1 MVQKAYDLRLRRL
14 SSLIGNTPLLAIEF
28 LYRSEKRTIYAKA
41 EYLNL
46 TGSIKDRM
54 AFNIMKQGYARGTLK
69 PGSHIIE
76 VTSGNTGI
84 SFAAIGRALGH
95 PVTIF
100 MPDWVSRERIKL
112 LQAYGADMVLFSKG
126 ESSFQ
131 DSICR
136 AEELASSCGDAFLP
150 AQFANRDN
158 IAAHYE
164 TTGPEIWY
172 QLRFHTISPDAFI
185 AGVGTGGTI
194 MGVARF
200 LKKCD
205 PTIKTHPL
213 EPAGFPLAGAD
224 ASGNGHRIEGIADG
238 FLPPLLDSNVLDP
251 VVCVADGDA
260 ILIAQKLAAELG
272 LGVGISA
279 GANFLGALQVQE
291 EMGSGAVVVTVFPDD
306 NKKYLS
312 TDLFGTEP
320 IHKGFLAPGITLLGV
335 ESLKRVCYTCC
346 VPEECLQSAPLDF
359 SREVPP
365 PPCPRRLR
373 TG

>member
-28 LYRSEKRTIYAKA
+28 QYRGEKRTIYAKA

-54 AFNIMKQGYARGTLK
+54 AYNILKQASIKNVLR
-69 PGSHIIE
+69 PGSPIIE

-100 MPDWVSRERIKL
+100 MPDGVSRERIKL
-112 LQAYGADMVLFSKG
+112 LQAYGAEIILFSK
-126 ESSFQ
+126 EKCSFQ

-136 AEELASSCGDAFLP
+136 SEEMASSRGDTFLP

-172 QLRFHTISPDAFI
+172 QLRFHAISPDAFI

-194 MGVARF
+194 KIGRAHV
-200 LKKCD
+200 
-205 PTIKTHPL
+205 
-213 EPAGFPLAGAD
+213 
-224 ASGNGHRIEGIADG
+224 
-238 FLPPLLDSNVLDP
+238 
-251 VVCVADGDA
+251 
-260 ILIAQKLAAELG
+260 
-272 LGVGISA
+272 
-279 GANFLGALQVQE
+279 
-291 EMGSGAVVVTVFPDD
+291 
-306 NKKYLS
+306 
-312 TDLFGTEP
+312 
-320 IHKGFLAPGITLLGV
+320 
-335 ESLKRVCYTCC
+335 
-346 VPEECLQSAPLDF
+346 
-359 SREVPP
+359 
-365 PPCPRRLR
+365 
-373 TG
+373 